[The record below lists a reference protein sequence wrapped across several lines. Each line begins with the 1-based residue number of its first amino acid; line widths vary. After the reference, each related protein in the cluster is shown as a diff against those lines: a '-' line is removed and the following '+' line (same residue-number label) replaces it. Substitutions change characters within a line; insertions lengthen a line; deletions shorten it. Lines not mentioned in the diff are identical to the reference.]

1 LHSLISCRAELAF
14 QVRKVQIVIDLILL
28 KHVWYKTAPKTY
40 GGEICASKGRPM
52 AQDCGELPSC
62 KMLSAM
68 QYTPLP
74 KAIHLLESRLFPSL
88 TEVKLNQ

>member
-1 LHSLISCRAELAF
+1 MHSLISCRAELAF

-28 KHVWYKTAPKTY
+28 KHVWYKTVPETYREKYVLPKE
-40 GGEICASKGRPM
+40 GPM
-52 AQDCGELPSC
+52 AQDCGGLHSC
-62 KMLSAM
+62 KMLSAV

-74 KAIHLLESRLFPSL
+74 KAIRILKSRPFPSL